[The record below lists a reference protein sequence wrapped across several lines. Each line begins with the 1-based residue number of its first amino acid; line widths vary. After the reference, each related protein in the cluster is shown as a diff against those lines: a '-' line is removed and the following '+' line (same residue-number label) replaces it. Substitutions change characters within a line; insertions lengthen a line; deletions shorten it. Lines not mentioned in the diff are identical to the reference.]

1 MDGAT
6 IIGIDLAKRVFQ
18 AHGAAADGS
27 VVFRAKLSRDRL
39 LPFLAAQ
46 PRCVVAMEA
55 CATAHGWGREIE
67 KLGHVVRLMPPIYVK
82 PYVKRQKNDAADA
95 EAIAEAASRPTM
107 RFVGVKTEA
116 QQARSMLFRTRD
128 LLVRQRTQLINAL
141 RGHLAEHGVVAAKG
155 PAHLKRLAVAIA
167 DEALGLPATVRE
179 MGQLDLEPIATLD
192 LKVADL
198 DKRLR
203 VASREAAGTRRLQTM
218 PGVGPMTAVAL
229 ETFAPIMETFRR
241 PHHGDVPPRQG
252 LRRLA
257 WAHAA
262 PALDG
267 RPVAPGKDLEDGPAR
282 HPAAAHYRRHGG
294 GAGGFATW
302 RSRRLL
308 AGAHDGEEAAQAR
321 CDRAGEQ
328 DGAWYLGDDDEARG
342 LLRAGGRDG
351 VIPEI
356 PSKRPGRRACEE
368 VDEQ

>member
-241 PHHGDVPPRQG
+241 GRDFAAWLGLTPRQRSTG
-252 LRRLA
+252 GRSRL
-257 WAHAA
+257 
-262 PALDG
+262 
-267 RPVAPGKDLEDGPAR
+267 GKTSKMGQRDI
-282 HPAAAHYRRHGG
+282 
-294 GAGGFATW
+294 
-302 RSRRLL
+302 RRLL
-308 AGAHDGEEAAQAR
+308 IIGAMAVVRAASRHGAPAGSWLAR
-321 CDRAGEQ
+321 MMAKRPRKLVAI
-328 DGAWYLGDDDEARG
+328 ALANKMARG
-342 LLRAGGRDG
+342 IWAMMTQQEDYSEPA
-351 VIPEI
+351 VVT
-356 PSKRPGRRACEE
+356 A
-368 VDEQ
+368 